1 MPSIKNKRLVTSY
14 FSIVIIMSIVL
25 FLYSFFGLFLISSDS
40 IINKFKEDFTIS
52 IYLKENVKNIEI
64 NQLKNELLMSNF
76 IDKVNY
82 ISKEEAVAIMKEEYG
97 EEFIKSLGF
106 NPLLGSIDINLKS
119 NFVNSK
125 ELDSISRFI
134 LKKNYIDEIIY
145 DRDFI
150 NMINNNIKKIS
161 FWIIPS
167 IIFSLIITFL
177 IINSSIRLSIY
188 AKRNIIKTMQLVGAT
203 RSFIRGP
210 FIKTNLLLSLIS
222 STIAIISILIL
233 IDFFDSN
240 IDFYNYVELN
250 SIFLLLSSVVV
261 LGFIISIV
269 STFFATQNILNIDTK
284 KLDI

>member
-1 MPSIKNKRLVTSY
+1 MPGIKNKRLVTSY

-40 IINKFKEDFTIS
+40 IINKFKEDFTVS

-64 NQLKNELLMSNF
+64 NQLRNELLMSNF

-97 EEFIKSLGF
+97 EEFIRSLGF

-119 NFVNSK
+119 NYVNSK
-125 ELDSISRFI
+125 KLDSISRLI

-167 IIFSLIITFL
+167 IIFSLLITFL

-203 RSFIRGP
+203 RSFIRIP
-210 FIKTNLLLSLIS
+210 FIKMNLLLSLIS

-240 IDFYNYVELN
+240 IDFYNYVELK
-250 SIFLLLSSVVV
+250 SIFFLLSSVVV

>member
-1 MPSIKNKRLVTSY
+1 MPSIKNKRLITSY

-40 IINKFKEDFTIS
+40 MINKFKEDFTIS

-82 ISKEEAVAIMKEEYG
+82 ISKEDAVAIMKEEYG

-167 IIFSLIITFL
+167 IIFSLLITFL

-222 STIAIISILIL
+222 STIAIVSILIL

>member
-1 MPSIKNKRLVTSY
+1 MPSIKNKRLITSY

-40 IINKFKEDFTIS
+40 IINKFKEDFTVS

-119 NFVNSK
+119 NYVNNK
-125 ELDSISRFI
+125 ELDSISKLI
-134 LKKNYIDEIIY
+134 MKKNYIDEIIY

-150 NMINNNIKKIS
+150 NLINNNIKKIS
-161 FWIIPS
+161 LWIIPS
-167 IIFSLIITFL
+167 IIFSILITFL

-203 RSFIRGP
+203 RSFIRIP

-222 STIAIISILIL
+222 STIAIISILIV
-233 IDFFDSN
+233 IDFFDTN
-240 IDFYNYVELN
+240 IDFYNYVETKN
-250 SIFLLLSSVVV
+250 IFFLLISVVI
-261 LGFIISIV
+261 LGFIISLI
-269 STFFATQNILNIDTK
+269 STFFATQNILNIDAK

>member
-1 MPSIKNKRLVTSY
+1 MPGIKNKRLVTSY

-40 IINKFKEDFTIS
+40 IINKFKEDFTVS

-64 NQLKNELLMSNF
+64 NQLRNELLMSNF

-106 NPLLGSIDINLKS
+106 NPLLGSIDINLQS
-119 NFVNSK
+119 NYVNSK
-125 ELDSISRFI
+125 KLDSISRLI

-167 IIFSLIITFL
+167 IIFSLLITFL

>member
-1 MPSIKNKRLVTSY
+1 
-14 FSIVIIMSIVL
+14 MSIVL

-40 IINKFKEDFTIS
+40 IINKFKEDFTVS

-106 NPLLGSIDINLKS
+106 NPLLGSIDINLRS

-134 LKKNYIDEIIY
+134 LKKNYVDEIIY

-167 IIFSLIITFL
+167 IIFSLLITFL

-203 RSFIRGP
+203 RSFIRSP

-222 STIAIISILIL
+222 STIAIVSILIL
-233 IDFFDSN
+233 IDFFDTN
-240 IDFYNYVELN
+240 IDFYNYIELK

>member
-1 MPSIKNKRLVTSY
+1 MPGIKNKRLVTSY

-40 IINKFKEDFTIS
+40 IINKFKEDFTVS

-64 NQLKNELLMSNF
+64 NQLRNELLMSNF

-119 NFVNSK
+119 NYVNSK
-125 ELDSISRFI
+125 KLDSISRLI

-167 IIFSLIITFL
+167 IIFSLLITFL

-240 IDFYNYVELN
+240 INFYNYVELN

>member
-1 MPSIKNKRLVTSY
+1 MPGIKNKRLVTSY

-40 IINKFKEDFTIS
+40 IINKFKEDFTVS

-64 NQLKNELLMSNF
+64 NQLRNELLMSNF

-119 NFVNSK
+119 NYVNSK
-125 ELDSISRFI
+125 KLDSISRLI

-167 IIFSLIITFL
+167 IIFSLLITFL

-203 RSFIRGP
+203 RSFIRIP

-240 IDFYNYVELN
+240 IDFYNYVELK

>member
-1 MPSIKNKRLVTSY
+1 MPSIKNKRLITSY

-40 IINKFKEDFTIS
+40 IINKFKEDFTVS
-52 IYLKENVKNIEI
+52 VYLKENVKNIEI

-76 IDKVNY
+76 IEKVNY
-82 ISKEEAVAIMKEEYG
+82 ISKDEAVAIMKEEYG

-119 NFVNSK
+119 NYVNNK
-125 ELDSISRFI
+125 ELDSISKFI
-134 LKKNYIDEIIY
+134 MKKNYIDEIIY

-150 NMINNNIKKIS
+150 NLINNNIKKIS
-161 FWIIPS
+161 LWIIPS
-167 IIFSLIITFL
+167 IIFSTLITFL

-203 RSFIRGP
+203 RSFIRIP

-222 STIAIISILIL
+222 STIAIISILIV
-233 IDFFDSN
+233 IDFFDTN
-240 IDFYNYVELN
+240 IDFYNYVETK
-250 SIFLLLSSVVV
+250 SIFFLLSSVVI
-261 LGFIISIV
+261 LGFIISLI
-269 STFFATQNILNIDTK
+269 STFFATQNILNIDAK

>member
-1 MPSIKNKRLVTSY
+1 MPNIKNKRLVTSY

-40 IINKFKEDFTIS
+40 IINKFKEDFTVS
-52 IYLKENVKNIEI
+52 VYLKENVKNIEI
-64 NQLKNELLMSNF
+64 NQLRNELLMSDF

-119 NFVNSK
+119 NYVNSK
-125 ELDSISRFI
+125 KLDSISRLI

-150 NMINNNIKKIS
+150 NMINKNIKKIS
-161 FWIIPS
+161 FWIIPA
-167 IIFSLIITFL
+167 IIFSLLITFL

-203 RSFIRGP
+203 RSFIRVP

-240 IDFYNYVELN
+240 IDFYNYVELK
-250 SIFLLLSSVVV
+250 SIFFLLSSVVV

>member
-1 MPSIKNKRLVTSY
+1 MPGIKNKRLVTSY

-40 IINKFKEDFTIS
+40 IINKFKEDFTVS

-64 NQLKNELLMSNF
+64 NQLRNELLMSNF

-97 EEFIKSLGF
+97 EEFIRSLGF
-106 NPLLGSIDINLKS
+106 NPLLGSIDINLQS
-119 NFVNSK
+119 NYVNSK
-125 ELDSISRFI
+125 KLDSISRLI

-167 IIFSLIITFL
+167 IIFSLLITFL

-203 RSFIRGP
+203 RSFIRVP

-240 IDFYNYVELN
+240 IDFYNYVELK
-250 SIFLLLSSVVV
+250 SIFFLLSSVVV

>member
-1 MPSIKNKRLVTSY
+1 MPSIKNKRLITSY

-40 IINKFKEDFTIS
+40 IINKFKEDFTVS
-52 IYLKENVKNIEI
+52 VYLKENVKNIEI

-76 IDKVNY
+76 IEKVNY
-82 ISKEEAVAIMKEEYG
+82 ISKDEAVAIMKEEYG
-97 EEFIKSLGF
+97 EEFIKSIGF

-119 NFVNSK
+119 NYVNNK
-125 ELDSISRFI
+125 ELDSISKFI
-134 LKKNYIDEIIY
+134 MKKNYIDEIIY

-150 NMINNNIKKIS
+150 NLINNNIKKIS
-161 FWIIPS
+161 LWIIPS
-167 IIFSLIITFL
+167 IIFSILITFL

-203 RSFIRGP
+203 RSFIRIP

-222 STIAIISILIL
+222 STIAIISILIV
-233 IDFFDSN
+233 IDFFDTN
-240 IDFYNYVELN
+240 IDFYNYVETK
-250 SIFLLLSSVVV
+250 SIFFLLSSVVIF
-261 LGFIISIV
+261 GFIISLI
-269 STFFATQNILNIDTK
+269 STFFATQNILNIDAK

>member
-1 MPSIKNKRLVTSY
+1 MKAY
-14 FSIVIIMSIVL
+14 
-25 FLYSFFGLFLISSDS
+25 
-40 IINKFKEDFTIS
+40 
-52 IYLKENVKNIEI
+52 VKNIEI

-82 ISKEEAVAIMKEEYG
+82 ISKDEAVAIMKEEYG

-119 NFVNSK
+119 NFVNNK
-125 ELDSISRFI
+125 ELDSISKFI
-134 LKKNYIDEIIY
+134 MKKNYIDEIIY

-150 NMINNNIKKIS
+150 NLINNNIKKIS
-161 FWIIPS
+161 LWIIPS
-167 IIFSLIITFL
+167 IIFSILITFL

-203 RSFIRGP
+203 RSFIRIP

-222 STIAIISILIL
+222 STIAIISILIV
-233 IDFFDSN
+233 IDFFDTN
-240 IDFYNYVELN
+240 IDFYNYVETK
-250 SIFLLLSSVVV
+250 SIFFLLSSVVIF
-261 LGFIISIV
+261 GFIISLI
-269 STFFATQNILNIDTK
+269 STFFATQNILNIDAK

>member
-1 MPSIKNKRLVTSY
+1 MPSIKNKRLITSY

-40 IINKFKEDFTIS
+40 IINKFKEDFTVS

-119 NFVNSK
+119 NYVNNK
-125 ELDSISRFI
+125 ELDSISKFI
-134 LKKNYIDEIIY
+134 MKKNYIDEIIY

-150 NMINNNIKKIS
+150 NLINNNIKRIS
-161 FWIIPS
+161 LWIIPS
-167 IIFSLIITFL
+167 IIFSILITFL

-203 RSFIRGP
+203 RSFIRIP

-222 STIAIISILIL
+222 STIAIISILIV
-233 IDFFDSN
+233 IDFFDTN
-240 IDFYNYVELN
+240 IDFYNYVETK
-250 SIFLLLSSVVV
+250 SIFFLLSSVII
-261 LGFIISIV
+261 LGFIISLI
-269 STFFATQNILNIDTK
+269 STFFATQNILNIDAK

>member
-1 MPSIKNKRLVTSY
+1 MPGIKNKRLVTSY

-40 IINKFKEDFTIS
+40 IINKFKEDFTVS

-64 NQLKNELLMSNF
+64 NQLRNELLMSNF

-119 NFVNSK
+119 NYVNSK
-125 ELDSISRFI
+125 KLDSISRLI

-167 IIFSLIITFL
+167 IIFSLLITFL

-222 STIAIISILIL
+222 STIAIVSILIL

>member
-1 MPSIKNKRLVTSY
+1 MPSIKNKRLITSY

-40 IINKFKEDFTIS
+40 IINKFKEDFTVS
-52 IYLKENVKNIEI
+52 VYLKENVKNIEI

-76 IDKVNY
+76 IEKVNY
-82 ISKEEAVAIMKEEYG
+82 ISKDEAVAIMKEEYG

-119 NFVNSK
+119 NYVNNK
-125 ELDSISRFI
+125 ELDSISKFI
-134 LKKNYIDEIIY
+134 IKKNYIDEIIY

-150 NMINNNIKKIS
+150 NLINNNIKKIS
-161 FWIIPS
+161 LWIIPS
-167 IIFSLIITFL
+167 IIFSILITFL

-203 RSFIRGP
+203 RSFIRIP

-222 STIAIISILIL
+222 STIAIISILIV
-233 IDFFDSN
+233 IDFFDTN
-240 IDFYNYVELN
+240 IDFYNYVETK
-250 SIFLLLSSVVV
+250 SIFFLLSSVVIF
-261 LGFIISIV
+261 GFIISLI
-269 STFFATQNILNIDTK
+269 STFFATQNILNIDAK

>member
-1 MPSIKNKRLVTSY
+1 MPSIKNKRLITSY

-40 IINKFKEDFTIS
+40 IINKFKEDFTVS
-52 IYLKENVKNIEI
+52 VYLKENVKNIEI

-76 IDKVNY
+76 IEKVNY

-119 NFVNSK
+119 NYVNNK
-125 ELDSISRFI
+125 ELDSISKFI
-134 LKKNYIDEIIY
+134 MKKNYIDEIIY

-150 NMINNNIKKIS
+150 NLINNNIKKIS
-161 FWIIPS
+161 LWIIPS
-167 IIFSLIITFL
+167 IIFSILITFL

-203 RSFIRGP
+203 RSFIRIP

-222 STIAIISILIL
+222 STIAIISILIV
-233 IDFFDSN
+233 IDFFDTN
-240 IDFYNYVELN
+240 IDFYNYVETK
-250 SIFLLLSSVVV
+250 SIFFLLSSVVI
-261 LGFIISIV
+261 LGFIISLI
-269 STFFATQNILNIDTK
+269 STFFATQNILNIDAK

>member
-1 MPSIKNKRLVTSY
+1 MPSIKNKRLITSY

-40 IINKFKEDFTIS
+40 IINKFKEDFTVS

-119 NFVNSK
+119 NYVNNK
-125 ELDSISRFI
+125 ELDSISKFI
-134 LKKNYIDEIIY
+134 MKKNYIDEIIY

-150 NMINNNIKKIS
+150 NLINNNIKKIS
-161 FWIIPS
+161 LWIIPS
-167 IIFSLIITFL
+167 IIFSILITFL

-203 RSFIRGP
+203 RSFIRIP

-222 STIAIISILIL
+222 STIAIISILIV
-233 IDFFDSN
+233 IDFFDTN
-240 IDFYNYVELN
+240 IDFYNYVETK
-250 SIFLLLSSVVV
+250 SIFFLLSSVII
-261 LGFIISIV
+261 LGFIISLI
-269 STFFATQNILNIDTK
+269 STFFATQNILNIDAK

>member
-1 MPSIKNKRLVTSY
+1 MPGIKNKRLVTSY

-40 IINKFKEDFTIS
+40 IINKFKEDFTVS
-52 IYLKENVKNIEI
+52 VYLKENVKNIEI
-64 NQLKNELLMSNF
+64 NQLRNELLMSDF

-119 NFVNSK
+119 NYVNSK
-125 ELDSISRFI
+125 KLDSISRLI

-167 IIFSLIITFL
+167 IIFSLLITFL

-203 RSFIRGP
+203 RSFIRVP

-222 STIAIISILIL
+222 STIAIISISIL

-240 IDFYNYVELN
+240 IDFYNYVELK
-250 SIFLLLSSVVV
+250 SIFFLLSSVVV

>member
-40 IINKFKEDFTIS
+40 IINKFKEDFTVS

-64 NQLKNELLMSNF
+64 NQLRNELLMSNF

-119 NFVNSK
+119 NYVNSK
-125 ELDSISRFI
+125 KLDSISRLI

-167 IIFSLIITFL
+167 IIFSLLITFL

-203 RSFIRGP
+203 RSFIRVP

-250 SIFLLLSSVVV
+250 SVFLLLSSVVV

>member
-1 MPSIKNKRLVTSY
+1 MPGIKNKRLVTSY

-40 IINKFKEDFTIS
+40 IINKFKEDFTVS

-64 NQLKNELLMSNF
+64 NQLRNELLMSNF

-106 NPLLGSIDINLKS
+106 NPLLGSIDINLQS
-119 NFVNSK
+119 NYVNSK
-125 ELDSISRFI
+125 KLDSISRLI

-150 NMINNNIKKIS
+150 NMINYNIKKIS

-167 IIFSLIITFL
+167 IIFSLLITFL

-203 RSFIRGP
+203 RSFIRIP
-210 FIKTNLLLSLIS
+210 FIKMNLLLSLIS

-240 IDFYNYVELN
+240 IDFYNYVELK
-250 SIFLLLSSVVV
+250 SIFFLLSSVVV

>member
-1 MPSIKNKRLVTSY
+1 MPSIKNKRLITSY

-40 IINKFKEDFTIS
+40 IINKFKEDFTVS
-52 IYLKENVKNIEI
+52 VYLKENVKNIEI

-76 IDKVNY
+76 IEKVNY
-82 ISKEEAVAIMKEEYG
+82 ISKDEAVAIMKEEYG

-106 NPLLGSIDINLKS
+106 NALLGSVDINLKS
-119 NFVNSK
+119 NYVNNK
-125 ELDSISRFI
+125 ELDSISKFI
-134 LKKNYIDEIIY
+134 MKKNYIDEIIY

-150 NMINNNIKKIS
+150 NLINNNIKKIS
-161 FWIIPS
+161 LWIIPS
-167 IIFSLIITFL
+167 IIISILITFL

-203 RSFIRGP
+203 RSFIRIP

-222 STIAIISILIL
+222 STIAIISILIV
-233 IDFFDSN
+233 IDFFDTN
-240 IDFYNYVELN
+240 IDFYNYVETK
-250 SIFLLLSSVVV
+250 SIFFLLSSVVI
-261 LGFIISIV
+261 LGFIISLI
-269 STFFATQNILNIDTK
+269 STFFATQNILNIDAK

>member
-1 MPSIKNKRLVTSY
+1 MPGIKNKRLVTSY

-40 IINKFKEDFTIS
+40 IINKFKEDFTVS

-119 NFVNSK
+119 NYVNSMK
-125 ELDSISRFI
+125 LDSISRFI

-167 IIFSLIITFL
+167 IIFSLLITFL

-203 RSFIRGP
+203 RSFIRIP

-240 IDFYNYVELN
+240 INFYNYVELK
-250 SIFLLLSSVVV
+250 SVFFLLSSVVI

>member
-1 MPSIKNKRLVTSY
+1 MPNIKNKRLVTSY

-40 IINKFKEDFTIS
+40 IINKFKEDFTVS

-64 NQLKNELLMSNF
+64 NQLRNELLMSNF

-119 NFVNSK
+119 NYVNSK
-125 ELDSISRFI
+125 KLDSISRLI

-167 IIFSLIITFL
+167 IIFSLLITFL

-203 RSFIRGP
+203 RSFIRIP
-210 FIKTNLLLSLIS
+210 FIKMNLLLSLIS

-240 IDFYNYVELN
+240 IDFYNYVELK
-250 SIFLLLSSVVV
+250 SIFFLLSSVVV

>member
-1 MPSIKNKRLVTSY
+1 MPGIKNKRLVTSY

-40 IINKFKEDFTIS
+40 IINKFKEDFTVS

-64 NQLKNELLMSNF
+64 NQLRNELLMSNF

-106 NPLLGSIDINLKS
+106 NPLLGSIDINLQS
-119 NFVNSK
+119 NYVNSK
-125 ELDSISRFI
+125 KLDSISRLI

-167 IIFSLIITFL
+167 IIFSLLITFL

-240 IDFYNYVELN
+240 IDFYNYVELK
-250 SIFLLLSSVVV
+250 SIFFLLSSVVV

>member
-1 MPSIKNKRLVTSY
+1 MASIKNKRLITSY

-40 IINKFKEDFTIS
+40 IINKFKEDFTVS

-119 NFVNSK
+119 NYVNNK
-125 ELDSISRFI
+125 ELDSISKFI
-134 LKKNYIDEIIY
+134 MKKNYIDEIIY

-150 NMINNNIKKIS
+150 NLINNNIKKIS
-161 FWIIPS
+161 LWIIPS
-167 IIFSLIITFL
+167 IIFSILITFL

-203 RSFIRGP
+203 RSFIRIP

-222 STIAIISILIL
+222 STIAIISILIV
-233 IDFFDSN
+233 IDFFDTN
-240 IDFYNYVELN
+240 IDFYNYVETK
-250 SIFLLLSSVVV
+250 SIFFLLSSVVI
-261 LGFIISIV
+261 LGFIISLI
-269 STFFATQNILNIDTK
+269 STFFATQNILNIDAK

>member
-1 MPSIKNKRLVTSY
+1 MPGIKNKRLVTSY

-40 IINKFKEDFTIS
+40 IINKFKEDFTVS

-64 NQLKNELLMSNF
+64 NQLRNELLMSDF

-119 NFVNSK
+119 NYVNTK
-125 ELDSISRFI
+125 KLDSISRLI

-150 NMINNNIKKIS
+150 NMINKNIKKIS

-167 IIFSLIITFL
+167 IIFSLLITFL

-203 RSFIRGP
+203 RSFIRVP

-240 IDFYNYVELN
+240 IDFYNYVELK
-250 SIFLLLSSVVV
+250 SIFFLLSSVVV

>member
-1 MPSIKNKRLVTSY
+1 MPGIKNKRLVTSY

-40 IINKFKEDFTIS
+40 MINKFKEDFTIS

-64 NQLKNELLMSNF
+64 NQLRNELLMSNF
-76 IDKVNY
+76 IDNVNY
-82 ISKEEAVAIMKEEYG
+82 ISKEEAVVIMKEEYG

-119 NFVNSK
+119 NYVNSNK
-125 ELDSISRFI
+125 LDSISRFI

-167 IIFSLIITFL
+167 IILSIIITFL

-222 STIAIISILIL
+222 STIAIVSILIL

>member
-1 MPSIKNKRLVTSY
+1 MPSIKNKRLITSY

-40 IINKFKEDFTIS
+40 IINKFKEDFIVS
-52 IYLKENVKNIEI
+52 VYLKENVKNIEI

-76 IDKVNY
+76 IEKVNY
-82 ISKEEAVAIMKEEYG
+82 ISKDEAVAIMKEKYG

-119 NFVNSK
+119 NYVNNK
-125 ELDSISRFI
+125 ELDSISKFI
-134 LKKNYIDEIIY
+134 MKKNYIDEIIY

-150 NMINNNIKKIS
+150 NLINNNIKKIS
-161 FWIIPS
+161 LWIIPS
-167 IIFSLIITFL
+167 IIFSILITFL

-203 RSFIRGP
+203 RSFIRIP

-222 STIAIISILIL
+222 STIAIISILIV
-233 IDFFDSN
+233 IDFFDTN
-240 IDFYNYVELN
+240 IDFYNYVETK
-250 SIFLLLSSVVV
+250 SIFFLLSSVVIF
-261 LGFIISIV
+261 GFIISLI
-269 STFFATQNILNIDTK
+269 STFFATQNILNIDAK

>member
-1 MPSIKNKRLVTSY
+1 MPGIKNKRLVTSY

-40 IINKFKEDFTIS
+40 IINKFKEDFTVS

-64 NQLKNELLMSNF
+64 NQLRNELLMSNF

-106 NPLLGSIDINLKS
+106 NPLLGSIDINLQS
-119 NFVNSK
+119 NYVNSK
-125 ELDSISRFI
+125 KLDSISRLI

-161 FWIIPS
+161 FWIIPA
-167 IIFSLIITFL
+167 IIFSLLITFL

-203 RSFIRGP
+203 RSFIRIP

-240 IDFYNYVELN
+240 IDFYNYVELK
-250 SIFLLLSSVVV
+250 SIFFLLSSVVA

>member
-1 MPSIKNKRLVTSY
+1 MPNIKNKRLVTSY
-14 FSIVIIMSIVL
+14 FSIVIIMTIVL

-40 IINKFKEDFTIS
+40 IINRFKEDFTVS

-82 ISKEEAVAIMKEEYG
+82 ISKDEAVAIMKEEYG

-119 NFVNSK
+119 NFVKSK
-125 ELDSISRFI
+125 KLDSISNFI
-134 LKKNYIDEIIY
+134 LKKNYVDEIIY

-167 IIFSLIITFL
+167 IIFSLLITFL

-222 STIAIISILIL
+222 STIAIVSILIL

-240 IDFYNYVELN
+240 IDFYNYIELK

>member
-1 MPSIKNKRLVTSY
+1 MPGIKNKRLVTSY

-40 IINKFKEDFTIS
+40 IINKFKEDFTVS

-64 NQLKNELLMSNF
+64 NQLRNELLMSNF

-119 NFVNSK
+119 NYVNSK
-125 ELDSISRFI
+125 KLDSISRLI

-167 IIFSLIITFL
+167 IIFSLLITFL

-203 RSFIRGP
+203 RSFIRVP

>member
-1 MPSIKNKRLVTSY
+1 MPGIKNKRLVTSY

-40 IINKFKEDFTIS
+40 IINKFKEDFTVS

-64 NQLKNELLMSNF
+64 NQLRNELLMSNF

-97 EEFIKSLGF
+97 EEFIRSLGF

-119 NFVNSK
+119 NYVNSK
-125 ELDSISRFI
+125 KLDSISRLI

-167 IIFSLIITFL
+167 IIFSLLITFL

-203 RSFIRGP
+203 RSFIRVP

-240 IDFYNYVELN
+240 IDFYKYVELK
-250 SIFLLLSSVVV
+250 SIFFLLSSVVV

>member
-1 MPSIKNKRLVTSY
+1 MASIKNKRLITSY

-40 IINKFKEDFTIS
+40 IINKFKEDFTVS

-76 IDKVNY
+76 IEKVNY

-119 NFVNSK
+119 NYVNNK
-125 ELDSISRFI
+125 ELDSISKLI
-134 LKKNYIDEIIY
+134 MKKNYIDEIIY

-150 NMINNNIKKIS
+150 NLINNNIKRIS
-161 FWIIPS
+161 LWIIPS
-167 IIFSLIITFL
+167 IIFSILITFL

-203 RSFIRGP
+203 RSFIRIP

-222 STIAIISILIL
+222 STIAIISILIV
-233 IDFFDSN
+233 IDFFDTN
-240 IDFYNYVELN
+240 IDFYNYVETK
-250 SIFLLLSSVVV
+250 SIFFLLSSVII
-261 LGFIISIV
+261 LGFIISLI
-269 STFFATQNILNIDTK
+269 STFFATQNILNIDAK

>member
-1 MPSIKNKRLVTSY
+1 MPGIKNKRLVTSY

-40 IINKFKEDFTIS
+40 IINKFKEDFTVS

-64 NQLKNELLMSNF
+64 NQLRNELLMSNF

-119 NFVNSK
+119 NYVNSK
-125 ELDSISRFI
+125 KLDSISRLI

-167 IIFSLIITFL
+167 IIFSLLITFL

-203 RSFIRGP
+203 RSFIRIP

-240 IDFYNYVELN
+240 IDFYNYVELK
-250 SIFLLLSSVVV
+250 SIFFLFSSVVV

>member
-1 MPSIKNKRLVTSY
+1 MPSIKNKRLITSY

-25 FLYSFFGLFLISSDS
+25 FLYSFFGLFLVSSDS
-40 IINKFKEDFTIS
+40 IINKFKEDFTVS

-76 IDKVNY
+76 IDKANY
-82 ISKEEAVAIMKEEYG
+82 ISKEEAVTIMKEEYG

-119 NFVNSK
+119 NYVNSK
-125 ELDSISRFI
+125 KLDSISRFI
-134 LKKNYIDEIIY
+134 MKKKYIDEIVY

-167 IIFSLIITFL
+167 IIFSLLITFL

-203 RSFIRGP
+203 RSFIRVP

-240 IDFYNYVELN
+240 IDFYNYVELKT
-250 SIFLLLSSVVV
+250 IFFLLSSVVV
-261 LGFIISIV
+261 LGFTISLV

>member
-1 MPSIKNKRLVTSY
+1 MPSIKNKRLITSY

-40 IINKFKEDFTIS
+40 MINKFKEDFTIS

-82 ISKEEAVAIMKEEYG
+82 ISKEDAVAIMKEEYG

-125 ELDSISRFI
+125 ELDSISRFM

-167 IIFSLIITFL
+167 IIFSLLITFL

-222 STIAIISILIL
+222 STIAIVSILIL

>member
-1 MPSIKNKRLVTSY
+1 MPSIKNKRLITSY

-40 IINKFKEDFTIS
+40 IINKFKEDFTVS
-52 IYLKENVKNIEI
+52 IYFKENVKNIEI

-119 NFVNSK
+119 NYVNNK
-125 ELDSISRFI
+125 ELDSISKFI
-134 LKKNYIDEIIY
+134 MKKNYIDEIIY

-150 NMINNNIKKIS
+150 NLINNNIKRIS
-161 FWIIPS
+161 LWIIPS
-167 IIFSLIITFL
+167 IIFSILITFL

-203 RSFIRGP
+203 RSFIRIP

-222 STIAIISILIL
+222 STIAIISILIV
-233 IDFFDSN
+233 IDFFDTN
-240 IDFYNYVELN
+240 IDFYNYVETK
-250 SIFLLLSSVVV
+250 SIFFLLSSIII
-261 LGFIISIV
+261 LGFIISLI
-269 STFFATQNILNIDTK
+269 STFFATQNILNIDAK

>member
-1 MPSIKNKRLVTSY
+1 MPGIKNKRLVTSY

-40 IINKFKEDFTIS
+40 IINKFKEDFTVS
-52 IYLKENVKNIEI
+52 VYLKENVKNIEI
-64 NQLKNELLMSNF
+64 NQLRNELLMSDF

-119 NFVNSK
+119 NYVNSK
-125 ELDSISRFI
+125 KLDSISRLI

-161 FWIIPS
+161 FWIIPA
-167 IIFSLIITFL
+167 IIFSLLITFL

-203 RSFIRGP
+203 RSFIRIP

-240 IDFYNYVELN
+240 IDFYNYVELK
-250 SIFLLLSSVVV
+250 SIFFLFSSVVV